1 MKSEFNPL
9 NRYLIAFFLI
19 SVTPLV
25 FAQVSS
31 GSGASISGIQA
42 SVTQSE
48 KDKIVN
54 KNIIVIDK
62 GCVTAALIVKNQ
74 LIDKQNNKFN
84 LLATLDNLKTSQMAF
99 IQKSTLTAYLVFID
113 ALDPSD
119 VNPPLM
125 SSQYMLNCLSFVRH

>member
-1 MKSEFNPL
+1 MKSKFNPL

-31 GSGASISGIQA
+31 GPGASISGIQA
-42 SVTQSE
+42 SIPQSE

-54 KNIIVIDK
+54 KNIIAIDK

-99 IQKSTLTAYLVFID
+99 IQKSTLTAYLVYID

-119 VNPPLM
+119 INPPLM

>member
-1 MKSEFNPL
+1 M
-9 NRYLIAFFLI
+9 
-19 SVTPLV
+19 
-25 FAQVSS
+25 SS

-54 KNIIVIDK
+54 KNIIAIDK

-84 LLATLDNLKTSQMAF
+84 LLATLDNLKTSQMPL
-99 IQKSTLTAYLVFID
+99 SR
-113 ALDPSD
+113 
-119 VNPPLM
+119 NPP
-125 SSQYMLNCLSFVRH
+125 

>member
-9 NRYLIAFFLI
+9 NRYLIAFFLS

-99 IQKSTLTAYLVFID
+99 IQKSTLTAYLVYID

>member
-9 NRYLIAFFLI
+9 NRYLIAFFL
-19 SVTPLV
+19 SSLMPLV

-31 GSGASISGIQA
+31 GPGASISGIQA
-42 SVTQSE
+42 SIPQSE

-54 KNIIVIDK
+54 KNIIAIDK

-99 IQKSTLTAYLVFID
+99 IQKSTLTAFLVYID